1 MPNSTFRQSGKYTV
15 QKKNKKSEANESG
28 TTDSSCSSNC
38 SDSSNVFGDEFSDE
52 SGGNNMEAPGP
63 NLDQTSSS
71 SSENVVSDNNSDCG
85 AVNLIPKGRNGPLDD
100 KIAEFAVENKHSL
113 HLLSITR

>member
-1 MPNSTFRQSGKYTV
+1 MKERV
-15 QKKNKKSEANESG
+15 QKQVGVSG
-28 TTDSSCSSNC
+28 TLSHWHQR
-38 SDSSNVFGDEFSDE
+38 EH
-52 SGGNNMEAPGP
+52 NMEAPGP